1 MVKPKALV
9 IAGDG
14 INCDYETA
22 WALSLAGFAVAR
34 MHDSQVL
41 DRPQLLEQCQLCVIP
56 GGFSFG
62 DEIASGKVLG
72 IKLKERLNEALYK
85 FVDNGNLL
93 MGICNGFQ
101 VLVQMG
107 MLPHSEPSKPRIVS
121 LMRNSQK
128 KFVNRW
134 VKLIVSPEVVNPYFT
149 GLTQFELPMR
159 HGEGR
164 LTLETERSEAMKE
177 HDMAHPV
184 PGSGT
189 ASGDGA
195 PATAGSADPEIKSLV
210 KNRAPLRYATD
221 VNGSFDR
228 IAALTNARGN
238 VLGIMPHP
246 EAFVRWT
253 QHPNWTCQKIASSIA
268 NTPLPETAGLT
279 IFRNAARHLSSE

>member
-1 MVKPKALV
+1 MAKPKALV

-34 MHDSQVL
+34 MHDSELLQQ
-41 DRPQLLEQCQLCVIP
+41 PQILEQCQLCAIP

-72 IKLKERLNEALYK
+72 IKLKERLNEALYQ
-85 FVDNGNLL
+85 FVDRGSLL

-107 MLPHSEPSKPRIVS
+107 MLPHSEPNKPRIVS

-128 KFVNRW
+128 KFINRW
-134 VKLIVSPEVVNPYFT
+134 VKLVVSPEVVNPYFV
-149 GLTQFELPMR
+149 GMTQFELPVR

-164 LTLETERSEAMKE
+164 LALETERTEVMKE
-177 HDMAHPV
+177 HDMAHPIL
-184 PGSGT
+184 GIGA
-189 ASGDGA
+189 ASGANLSPTTGGA
-195 PATAGSADPEIKSLV
+195 DLETKALV

-253 QHPNWTCQKIASSIA
+253 QYPNWTSHKITSS
-268 NTPLPETAGLT
+268 TPGATVPETAGLT
-279 IFRNAARHLSSE
+279 IFRNAARHLSE